1 MKLITVSGPPSSGK
15 TSILIKAMEHLK
27 AGGAKLGIVKFDC
40 VSTLDE
46 TIYKTSGIPVKIG
59 LSGHI
64 CPDHFFVSNI
74 FQCYQWGSEEGFD
87 FIFTETAG
95 LCNRCAPH
103 IRNILAVCV
112 IDNLSGIN
120 TPWKIGPMLRLAD
133 LVVIAKSDLVSQA
146 EKEVFLFRTKQVNT
160 RAVVMHV
167 NGLTGQGSAEL
178 ASLFKKAKDVDHPDE
193 ARLRSSMPAAVC
205 SYCLGQ
211 TRISEQFQMGNIKKI
226 DFSKGKESTCNPAG
240 ILGDK

>member
-15 TSILIKAMEHLK
+15 TSVVIRALEHLRAQGQR
-27 AGGAKLGIVKFDC
+27 AGVVKFDC

-46 TIYKTSGIPVKIG
+46 TRYKASGIPVKVG

-64 CPDHFFVSNI
+64 CPDHFFVSNL
-74 FQCYQWGSEEGFD
+74 FQCHQWGRTQGLD
-87 FIFTETAG
+87 FLFTETAG

-112 IDNLSGIN
+112 IDNLSGMN

-146 EKEVFLFRTKQVNT
+146 EKEVFLFRTKQVNP
-160 RAVVMHV
+160 RGVIIHV

-178 ASLFKKAKDVDHPDE
+178 ASLFFKAKDVAGVNE
-193 ARLRSSMPAAVC
+193 TKLRSSMPAAVC
-205 SYCLGQ
+205 SYRVGQ
-211 TRISEQFQMGNIKKI
+211 TTISDHFQMGNIKRM
-226 DFSKGKESTCNPAG
+226 DLSEGNEDVQG
-240 ILGDK
+240 EGL

>member
-1 MKLITVSGPPSSGK
+1 
-15 TSILIKAMEHLK
+15 MEHLK

-46 TIYKTSGIPVKIG
+46 IVYKTCGIPVKVG

-74 FQCYQWGSEEGFD
+74 FQCYQWGQEQNFD
-87 FIFTETAG
+87 YLFTETAG

-146 EKEVFLFRTKQVNT
+146 EKEVFLFRTGQVNT
-160 RAVVMHV
+160 RAVIMHV

-178 ASLFKKAKDVDHPDE
+178 ASLFKKAKDTGHPDE
-193 ARLRSSMPAAVC
+193 TRLRTSMPAAVC

-226 DFSKGKESTCNPAG
+226 DFSEGKESAG
-240 ILGDK
+240 IPSDIQGGQ

>member
-1 MKLITVSGPPSSGK
+1 VKLITVSGPPSSGK
-15 TSILIKAMEHLK
+15 TSVIIRALEHLK
-27 AGGAKLGIVKFDC
+27 AQGQRAGVVKFDC

-46 TIYKTSGIPVKIG
+46 TRYKASGIPVKVG

-64 CPDHFFVSNI
+64 CPDHFFVSNL
-74 FQCYQWGSEEGFD
+74 FQCYQWGRGRGFD
-87 FIFTETAG
+87 FLFTETAG

-112 IDNLSGIN
+112 IDNLSGMN

-146 EKEVFLFRTKQVNT
+146 EKEVFLFRTKQVNP
-160 RAVVMHV
+160 RGVIIHV

-178 ASLFKKAKDVDHPDE
+178 ASLFFKAKEVAGVNE
-193 ARLRSSMPAAVC
+193 TKLRSSMPAAVC

-211 TRISEQFQMGNIKKI
+211 TTISDQFQMGNIKQM
-226 DFSKGKESTCNPAG
+226 DLSEGNEG
-240 ILGDK
+240 VQGEGR

>member
-1 MKLITVSGPPSSGK
+1 LKLITVSGPPSSGK
-15 TSILIKAMEHLK
+15 TSIIIKAIEHLK
-27 AGGAKLGIVKFDC
+27 AEGQKPGVVKFDC

-46 TIYKTSGIPVKIG
+46 TIYKTSGIPVKVG

-74 FQCYQWGSEEGFD
+74 FQCHQWGHEHNFD
-87 FIFTETAG
+87 FLFTETAG

-103 IRNILAVCV
+103 IRDILAVCV

-160 RAVVMHV
+160 RAVIMHV

-178 ASLFKKAKDVDHPDE
+178 VSLLKRAKHTVRPDE
-193 ARLRSSMPAAVC
+193 TRLRSSMPAAVC

-211 TRISEQFQMGNIKKI
+211 TRISEQFQMGNVKKI
-226 DFSKGKESTCNPAG
+226 DFSESKESAGNPVG
-240 ILGDK
+240 TRGEQ

>member
-1 MKLITVSGPPSSGK
+1 VKFITVAGPPSSGK
-15 TSILIKAMEHLK
+15 TSVIIRALEHLK
-27 AGGAKLGIVKFDC
+27 AQGQRAGVVKFDC
-40 VSTLDE
+40 VSTLDKARY
-46 TIYKTSGIPVKIG
+46 TTSGIPVKVG

-64 CPDHFFVSNI
+64 CPDHFFVSNL
-74 FQCYQWGSEEGFD
+74 FQCHQWGRQQGFD
-87 FIFTETAG
+87 FLFTESAG

-112 IDNLSGIN
+112 IDNLSGMN

-146 EKEVFLFRTKQVNT
+146 EKEVFLFRTKQVNP
-160 RAVVMHV
+160 RGAIIHV

-178 ASLFKKAKDVDHPDE
+178 ASLFFKAKEVASVNE
-193 ARLRSSMPAAVC
+193 TKLRSSMPAAVC

-211 TRISEQFQMGNIKKI
+211 TTISDQFQMGNIKRM
-226 DFSKGKESTCNPAG
+226 DLSEGNEG
-240 ILGDK
+240 VQGEGR